1 MYLLNDRKQIYS
13 LNTLDQILVLT
24 ININYY
30 LQTMYIIA
38 GLEMINFIKKLVFKK
53 IKFNIVIISIWLTT
67 QLLSIV

>member
-1 MYLLNDRKQIYS
+1 MIKAQYILRYRPM
-13 LNTLDQILVLT
+13 NTLDQILVLT